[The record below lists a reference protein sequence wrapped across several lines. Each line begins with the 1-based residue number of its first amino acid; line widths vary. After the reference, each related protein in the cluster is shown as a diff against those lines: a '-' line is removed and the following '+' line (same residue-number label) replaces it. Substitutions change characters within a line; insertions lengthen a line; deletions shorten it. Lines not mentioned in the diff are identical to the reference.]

1 MRCVKTKH
9 QNELRNGHCD
19 LRDGQWELGMK
30 RGAQVKLKT
39 QESNQLVATILDTE
53 QTSKS
58 SSSGLPIKELNECIN
73 HLKRPDDCRQQLVTC
88 HRALINRIPAATEEA
103 HVLLMLLLLLDN
115 FKAAAPQSV

>member
-9 QNELRNGHCD
+9 QNELRNGNCD

-73 HLKRPDDCRQQLVTC
+73 H
-88 HRALINRIPAATEEA
+88 
-103 HVLLMLLLLLDN
+103 
-115 FKAAAPQSV
+115 